1 MKMARP
7 TDILA
12 ATAPVAANVTISHV
26 NELASLIATA
36 LGIAYLLWRWR
47 RDATKKK

>member
-1 MKMARP
+1 MTMPRH

-12 ATAPVAANVTISHV
+12 AAAPVAANLTISHV

-36 LGIAYLLWRWR
+36 LGIAYLVWRWR
-47 RDATKKK
+47 RDARKDK